1 MQNEKEKLILVANP
15 GSSSRKY
22 ALYHG
27 TDLWVSMHFEYEDGK
42 IICTGR
48 DAEGNERRIDQSFNN
63 FTEATLKLKH
73 ILVELGA
80 LEPSQHIDILTIRVV
95 APSDY
100 MTEHHV
106 VDEEFLAKI
115 DEVEPKAPLHIPV
128 LAQEIVAFKQAYP
141 RLKIVAVSDSQF
153 HTTKPL
159 SRRYYAIDPNLA
171 DKLEIRRYGYHGLS
185 VASVVRTMEA
195 EKILAKKMVVC
206 HVGSGSSVS
215 AVEDGKSVD
224 NTMGFSP
231 LEGVMMATRSGS
243 IDVEAALDIKRE
255 MQFKTDLE
263 LSQFLNKKSGFSGM
277 TGSDD
282 LREVL
287 KMRENG
293 DGNAKLAY
301 DVFIYR
307 LQTAIGQMAA
317 SLGGIDAL
325 VFAATIGER
334 SDIMRADVVKNLEF
348 LGFRLDESKN
358 AAGLDGKI
366 TTNIGSDLS
375 KPVYVVRT
383 DETDEMIREAL
394 ELVGE

>member
-1 MQNEKEKLILVANP
+1 MEDKTEKLILVANP

-27 TDLWVSMHFEYEDGK
+27 TKLWVSMHFEYEGGK
-42 IICTGR
+42 IVCTGR
-48 DAEGNERRIDQSFNN
+48 DADGNERRLDQSFDN
-63 FTEATLKLKH
+63 FTQATLQLKN

-80 LEPSQHIDILTIRVV
+80 LSPTQNIDILTIRVV

-100 MTEHHV
+100 MTKHHV
-106 VDEEFLAKI
+106 VDEEFLTKI
-115 DEVEPKAPLHIPV
+115 DEVAPKAPLHIPV

-141 RLKIVAVSDSQF
+141 KLKIVAVSDSKF
-153 HTTKPL
+153 HQTKPMV
-159 SRRYYAIDPNLA
+159 RKYYAIDPNLA

-185 VASVVRTMEA
+185 VASVVRTMKTED
-195 EKILAKKMVVC
+195 ILPKKLIVC
-206 HVGSGSSVS
+206 HIGSGSSVS
-215 AVEDGKSVD
+215 AVENGKSVD

-255 MQFKTDLE
+255 MGFETDLE

-277 TGSDD
+277 AGSDD

-287 KMRENG
+287 KLREKG

-301 DVFIYR
+301 DLFIYR
-307 LQTAIGQMAA
+307 LQTAIGQMVA
-317 SLGGIDAL
+317 SLGGVDAI

-334 SDIMRADVVKNLEF
+334 SSIARADIMKQLEF
-348 LGFRLDESKN
+348 LGFRIDETKN
-358 AAGLDGKI
+358 EEGLSGKTLVNVGKDI
-366 TTNIGSDLS
+366 FKPIYVIKTN
-375 KPVYVVRT
+375 
-383 DETDEMIREAL
+383 ETDEMILQAL
-394 ELVGE
+394 DLVA